1 MSVRCRALVP
11 MMPVRLRGDTFGE
24 RACGIS
30 IGLHPSWREL
40 DVGLTPLLLYDLKKR
55 SKSKARLRASMK

>member
-11 MMPVRLRGDTFGE
+11 MMPVHLRGDTFGE
-24 RACGIS
+24 RVGGIS

-40 DVGLTPLLLYDLKKR
+40 DDGLTPLLPYDLKNR